1 MSYRK
6 AMSSDLVKFEWVR
19 LSPTPPSPAQALPLC
34 ALCDELEALGLMT
47 PYGSGNPIGSN
58 GNVSVRLNPE
68 GGMLVTATQLP
79 SKRGLQADDFVQ
91 LDRCDLEPGNAA
103 AATAYYSGSKI
114 PSSESI
120 LHWYFYQKR
129 PAVNAIVHVHES
141 TNLLYSEPSRK
152 AWERM
157 GVIETVR
164 YGDAGTIDLPRS
176 VEEVIEDLDQYVI
189 LKDHWPAWD
198 REHTGTVV
206 FASTLEKARRRVI
219 EVHEGLLA
227 ANRSAPP
234 PMDPEA

>member
-6 AMSSDLVKFEWVR
+6 AMSSDLVKFEWER
-19 LSPTPPSPAQALPLC
+19 LSSTPPSPTQTLPLC
-34 ALCDELEALGLMT
+34 ALCDELDALGLMT

-91 LDRCDLEPGNAA
+91 LDRCDIDPENGA
-103 AATAYYSGSKI
+103 AATAYYSGSKL

-129 PAVNAIVHVHES
+129 PAVNAIVHIHES
-141 TNLLYSEPSRK
+141 TNLLYSEPSRE
-152 AWERM
+152 AWKRL
-157 GVIETVR
+157 GVIETAR
-164 YGDAGTIDLPRS
+164 YGDPGTIDLPHS
-176 VEEVIEDLDQYVI
+176 VEEVIEDIDQYVI

-198 REHTGTVV
+198 SEHTGTVV
-206 FASTLEKARRRVI
+206 FASTLEEARHRVI

-227 ANRSAPP
+227 AN
-234 PMDPEA
+234 